1 LLLEKPTDDSV
12 EIAIGLLKEVGMKL
26 SEVPPRGLNAVFE
39 SLRHVLNESLL
50 DKRVSPVE

>member
-39 SLRHVLNESLL
+39 SLRHVLNESLF